1 MEVLG
6 LSEDELCTVLGADP
20 LTVLSGQADDQA
32 EVPILLALL
41 AEARERAGETVL
53 RRWLRT
59 SGPRGVP
66 LELLLGRDFAGF
78 EDALAELGERGW
90 ILRGG
95 GS

>member
-6 LSEDELCTVLGADP
+6 LSEDELCVVLGADP

-41 AEARERAGETVL
+41 AEARERAGDAVL
-53 RRWLRT
+53 RRWIRT

-66 LELLLGRDFAGF
+66 LALLLGRDFAGF
-78 EDALAELGERGW
+78 EDALADLGERGW

-95 GS
+95 G

>member
-6 LSEDELCTVLGADP
+6 LSEDELCAVLDADS

-41 AEARERAGETVL
+41 AEARERAGDAVL
-53 RRWLRT
+53 RRWIRT

-66 LELLLGRDFAGF
+66 LELLLGRDFVGF
-78 EDALAELGERGW
+78 EDALADLGERGW
-90 ILRGG
+90 ILMGG
-95 GS
+95 GG